1 MVIPPY
7 LKKGD
12 KVALVAPA
20 RKMSA
25 AELEPAIQTIGQWGF
40 EPVLA
45 PNVYG
50 SYNQFSGTDEERCA
64 DMQWALDNP
73 DIKAVIAI
81 RGGYGCLRIV
91 DALNLVSFTRH
102 PKWVVGY
109 SDITAFHSAIHT
121 KTNVCTLHATM
132 PVNFDKHEK
141 ATKSLYNALT
151 GQGNTYHFADETLR
165 PANSDGVL
173 VGGNLSLLYAMIG
186 TPTDIDTN
194 GKILF
199 IEDLDEYLYHIDRMM
214 LTLKR
219 AGKLANLK
227 ALVVGSFTEMKD
239 NTIAFGKNARE
250 IICDAV
256 KEYTYPV
263 YFNFPAGHQDANK
276 AMVFGAECTLEITGG
291 EVVFYQ

>member
-1 MVIPPY
+1 MIIPPY
-7 LKKGD
+7 LKKSD

-20 RKMSA
+20 RKMSK
-25 AELEPAIQTIGQWGF
+25 AELEPAVQILTEWGF
-40 EPVLA
+40 EPVLG
-45 PNVYG
+45 PNVFG
-50 SYNQFSGTDEERCA
+50 EHHQFSGTDAERCA
-64 DMQWALDNP
+64 DMQWALDHVE
-73 DIKAVIAI
+73 IKAVIAI

-91 DALNLVSFTRH
+91 DDINLVSFTRH

-109 SDITAFHSAIHT
+109 SDITAFHSAIHV

-132 PVNFDKHEK
+132 PVNFSKHEK
-141 ATKSLYNALT
+141 ATKSLFNALT

-165 PANSDGVL
+165 PTNAEGIV

-199 IEDLDEYLYHIDRMM
+199 IEDLDEYFYHIDRMM
-214 LTLKR
+214 IAMKR
-219 AGKLANLK
+219 AGKLTNLK
-227 ALVVGSFTEMKD
+227 ALLVGSFTDMKD
-239 NTIAFGKNARE
+239 NQVPFGKNVQE
-250 IICDAV
+250 IIREAV
-256 KEYTYPV
+256 KDYSYPV

-276 AMVFGAECTLEITGG
+276 AIVLGAECTLEMGQG